1 MATTTTTRTRPT
13 TKPTTTKTTTKT
25 TTTGTR
31 PETSLIGCYFHS
43 INPRGKVEWQG
54 QVIGRPEPGVYL
66 LQLFEWFHG
75 DPNVCRLVKVEDMHG
90 WLFYRD
96 NESLLFA
103 YEHGVA
109 RKGGPYR
116 D

>member
-13 TKPTTTKTTTKT
+13 TKTTTKPTPA
-25 TTTGTR
+25 TR

-66 LQLFEWFHG
+66 LQLFERFHG

-96 NESLLFA
+96 NENLLFA